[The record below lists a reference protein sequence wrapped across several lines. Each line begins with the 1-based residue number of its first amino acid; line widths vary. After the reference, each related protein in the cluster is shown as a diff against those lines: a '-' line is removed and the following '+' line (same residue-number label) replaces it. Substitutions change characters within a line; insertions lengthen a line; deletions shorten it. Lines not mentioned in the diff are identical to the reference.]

1 MTTKNKPQQK
11 ATAPQQKAERRV
23 AIEDVLAEL
32 RQPVTPQAQKIRNLA
47 DVKRL
52 FSLPATLGTKGIKD
66 SEPDSRLALDH
77 AFAAGFE
84 QIYQSLVQHGTD
96 LGQYP
101 MTSFIG
107 YGVLQQIAQ
116 NGMIRTCIQT
126 VADDITREWIDITGG
141 DETDPDKLKQITE
154 RCEKLKLRKI
164 FNTAVATM
172 GYMGGAFIYIDTGTD
187 DPSIPLQISEK
198 SDEIKQGT
206 ELKLVVIDPVN
217 CAPGTYNA
225 IDPLKSSY
233 MSDPEYWLILGKR
246 VHASRLVILRDNLP
260 PTLLR
265 PAYNFLG
272 IPMAQILWDYVMHW
286 NRARVATS
294 GILEKLNL
302 LVFQT
307 NTEDLLSQPQGVQ
320 QLDAKML
327 ALSRY
332 RDNDSVVV
340 CDKSAEDIK
349 NITLTIS
356 GVVDVVRQSLE
367 FIAAINRTPAVKLL
381 GISPSGF
388 NATGE
393 SDIRNYYDHIM
404 SKQELLHDGILRILR
419 AVQLSVLGE
428 IDQSI
433 NFEFNPL
440 GTEDETGDIESASAR
455 VNMLA
460 TLLQANVI
468 SADEARQAVKDDPKA
483 KLGFLSDDA
492 PEPNMGAMMPEMAN
506 QLQAAQEQQQQSVPQ
521 EQQPARGNGTDSATA
536 ETPRAWMFQEPPR
549 PKFEGREWML
559 GGRADATV
567 TSAESEQA

>member
-1 MTTKNKPQQK
+1 MSTKKPQKPQ
-11 ATAPQQKAERRV
+11 PQQPMTLQQAEDLL
-23 AIEDVLAEL
+23 AALKQPPQPKQALINSIE
-32 RQPVTPQAQKIRNLA
+32 

-52 FSLPATLGTKGIKD
+52 FSIPQTMGYAGMHELD
-66 SEPDSRLALDH
+66 SDDPEINPQLAADSAMSVGYD
-77 AFAAGFE
+77 
-84 QIYQSLVQHGTD
+84 QIYQSLVQHGMD
-96 LGQYP
+96 MGQYP
-101 MTSFIG
+101 MTSFVG

-126 VADDITREWIDITGG
+126 VADDVTREWITITGG
-141 DETDPDKLKQITE
+141 DKTDPNLIDDLSQQFDKLKMRTV
-154 RCEKLKLRKI
+154 
-164 FNTAVATM
+164 FNKAVAMM

-187 DPSIPLQISEK
+187 DPSVPLVLSDK

-206 ELKLVVIDPVN
+206 KLKFVVVDPVN
-217 CAPGTYNA
+217 CSPGRYNA
-225 IDPLKSSY
+225 NNPLKDDY
-233 MSDPEYWLILGKR
+233 LTDPQFWYILGR
-246 VHASRLVILRDNLP
+246 EVHSSRLIVLRDNLP

-272 IPMAQILWDYVMHW
+272 IPQAQILWDYVMHW
-286 NRARVATS
+286 NRARVSVA

-307 NTEDLLSQPQGVQ
+307 NTEYLLSSSNGVG

-340 CDKSAEDIK
+340 CDKNSEDIK

-356 GVVDVVRQSLE
+356 GVTDVVRQALE

-404 SKQELLHDGILRILR
+404 SKQELLHDGILRALK
-419 AVQLSVLGE
+419 AVELSVLGK
-428 IDQSI
+428 IDHSI

-440 GTEDETGDIESASAR
+440 GTEDEEGDIQAASAR
-455 VNMLA
+455 VNMLNS
-460 TLLQANVI
+460 LLQTNVL
-468 SADEARQAVKDDPKA
+468 SAEEVRQAVKADQKA
-483 KLGFLSDDA
+483 NLGFISDDVPQPNEGA
-492 PEPNMGAMMPEMAN
+492 DLAEMQGLNQENPAGADDGGAASWMTRTVKITPEELEKLRQTRSTDGNTRQWMIAGGPNGNSATVAEST
-506 QLQAAQEQQQQSVPQ
+506 AQE
-521 EQQPARGNGTDSATA
+521 A
-536 ETPRAWMFQEPPR
+536 
-549 PKFEGREWML
+549 
-559 GGRADATV
+559 
-567 TSAESEQA
+567 

>member
-1 MTTKNKPQQK
+1 MTTKNKPQTKQ
-11 ATAPQQKAERRV
+11 PEQRR
-23 AIEDVLAEL
+23 ASIEDVLAEL
-32 RQPVTPQAQKIRNLA
+32 RQPVSPQAPKIRNLA

-66 SEPDSRLALDH
+66 SEPDSRIALDH
-77 AFAAGFE
+77 AFSAGFE

-141 DETDPDKLKQITE
+141 DETDPDKIKQITE

-233 MSDPEYWLILGKR
+233 MSDPDYWLILGKR

-340 CDKSAEDIK
+340 CDKTAEDIK

-506 QLQAAQEQQQQSVPQ
+506 QLQAAQEQQQSAPQ
-521 EQQPARGNGTDSATA
+521 EPQQAQGSGTDSATA
-536 ETPRAWMFQEPPR
+536 ETPRAWMFQEPPH

>member
-1 MTTKNKPQQK
+1 M
-11 ATAPQQKAERRV
+11 
-23 AIEDVLAEL
+23 
-32 RQPVTPQAQKIRNLA
+32 
-47 DVKRL
+47 
-52 FSLPATLGTKGIKD
+52 
-66 SEPDSRLALDH
+66 
-77 AFAAGFE
+77 
-84 QIYQSLVQHGTD
+84 
-96 LGQYP
+96 
-101 MTSFIG
+101 
-107 YGVLQQIAQ
+107 
-116 NGMIRTCIQT
+116 
-126 VADDITREWIDITGG
+126 
-141 DETDPDKLKQITE
+141 
-154 RCEKLKLRKI
+154 
-164 FNTAVATM
+164 
-172 GYMGGAFIYIDTGTD
+172 
-187 DPSIPLQISEK
+187 
-198 SDEIKQGT
+198 
-206 ELKLVVIDPVN
+206 
-217 CAPGTYNA
+217 
-225 IDPLKSSY
+225 
-233 MSDPEYWLILGKR
+233 
-246 VHASRLVILRDNLP
+246 HASRLVILRDNLP

-294 GILEKLNL
+294 GILEKLTL

-332 RDNDSVVV
+332 RDNASVVV

-419 AVQLSVLGE
+419 AVKLSVLGG

-440 GTEDETGDIESASAR
+440 GTEDETGDIESASSR

-492 PEPNMGAMMPEMAN
+492 PEPNMGAMMPEMTN
-506 QLQAAQEQQQQSVPQ
+506 QLQAAQEQQQSAPQ
-521 EQQPARGNGTDSATA
+521 EPQQAQGNASDVDLTGN
-536 ETPRAWMFQEPPR
+536 PRAWMFQEPPR

>member
-1 MTTKNKPQQK
+1 MSTKKPQKPQ
-11 ATAPQQKAERRV
+11 PQQPMTLQQAEDLL
-23 AIEDVLAEL
+23 AALKQPPQPKQALINSIE
-32 RQPVTPQAQKIRNLA
+32 

-52 FSLPATLGTKGIKD
+52 FSIPQTMGYAGMHELD
-66 SEPDSRLALDH
+66 SDDPEINPQLAADSAMSVGYD
-77 AFAAGFE
+77 
-84 QIYQSLVQHGTD
+84 QIYQSLVQHGMD
-96 LGQYP
+96 MGQYP
-101 MTSFIG
+101 MTSFVG

-126 VADDITREWIDITGG
+126 VADDVTREWITITGG
-141 DETDPDKLKQITE
+141 DKTDPNLIDDLSQQFDKLKMRTV
-154 RCEKLKLRKI
+154 
-164 FNTAVATM
+164 FNKAVALM

-187 DPSIPLQISEK
+187 DPSVPLVLSDK

-206 ELKLVVIDPVN
+206 KLKFVVIDPVN
-217 CAPGTYNA
+217 CSPGRYNA
-225 IDPLKSSY
+225 NNPLKDDY
-233 MSDPEYWLILGKR
+233 LTDPQFWYILGR
-246 VHASRLVILRDNLP
+246 EVHSSRLIVLRDNLP

-272 IPMAQILWDYVMHW
+272 IPQAQILWDYVMHW
-286 NRARVATS
+286 NRARVSVA

-307 NTEDLLSQPQGVQ
+307 NTEYLLSSSNGVG

-340 CDKSAEDIK
+340 CDKNSEDIK

-356 GVVDVVRQSLE
+356 GVTDVVRQALE

-404 SKQELLHDGILRILR
+404 SKQELLHDGILRALK
-419 AVQLSVLGE
+419 AVELSVLGK
-428 IDQSI
+428 IDHSI

-440 GTEDETGDIESASAR
+440 GTEDEEGDIQAASAR
-455 VNMLA
+455 VNMLNS
-460 TLLQANVI
+460 LLQTNVL
-468 SADEARQAVKDDPKA
+468 SAEEVRQAVKADQKA
-483 KLGFLSDDA
+483 NLGFISDDVPQPNEGA
-492 PEPNMGAMMPEMAN
+492 DLAEMQGLNQENPAGADDGGAASWMTRTVKITPEELEKLRQTRSTDGNTRQWMIAGGPNGNSATVAEST
-506 QLQAAQEQQQQSVPQ
+506 AQE
-521 EQQPARGNGTDSATA
+521 A
-536 ETPRAWMFQEPPR
+536 
-549 PKFEGREWML
+549 
-559 GGRADATV
+559 
-567 TSAESEQA
+567 

>member
-1 MTTKNKPQQK
+1 MSTKKPQKPQ
-11 ATAPQQKAERRV
+11 PQQPMTLQQAEDLL
-23 AIEDVLAEL
+23 AALKQPPQPKQALINSIE
-32 RQPVTPQAQKIRNLA
+32 

-52 FSLPATLGTKGIKD
+52 FSIPQTMGYAGMHELD
-66 SEPDSRLALDH
+66 SDDPEINPQLAADSAMSVGYD
-77 AFAAGFE
+77 
-84 QIYQSLVQHGTD
+84 QIYQSLVQHGMD
-96 LGQYP
+96 MGQYP
-101 MTSFIG
+101 MTSFVG

-126 VADDITREWIDITGG
+126 VADDVTREWITITGG
-141 DETDPDKLKQITE
+141 DKTDPNLIDDLSQQFDKLKMRTV
-154 RCEKLKLRKI
+154 
-164 FNTAVATM
+164 FNKAVAMM

-187 DPSIPLQISEK
+187 DPSVPLVLSDK

-206 ELKLVVIDPVN
+206 KLKFVVVDPVN
-217 CAPGTYNA
+217 CSPGRYNA
-225 IDPLKSSY
+225 NNPLKDDY
-233 MSDPEYWLILGKR
+233 LTDPQFWYILGR
-246 VHASRLVILRDNLP
+246 EVHSSRLIVLRDNLP

-272 IPMAQILWDYVMHW
+272 IPQAQILWDYVMHW
-286 NRARVATS
+286 NRARVSVA

-307 NTEDLLSQPQGVQ
+307 NTEYLLSSSNGVG

-340 CDKSAEDIK
+340 CDKNSEDIK

-356 GVVDVVRQSLE
+356 GVTDVVRQALE

-404 SKQELLHDGILRILR
+404 SKQELLHDGILRALK
-419 AVQLSVLGE
+419 AVELSVLGK
-428 IDQSI
+428 IDHSI

-440 GTEDETGDIESASAR
+440 GTEDEEGDIQAASAR
-455 VNMLA
+455 VNMLNS
-460 TLLQANVI
+460 LLQTNVL
-468 SADEARQAVKDDPKA
+468 SAEEVRQAVKADQKA
-483 KLGFLSDDA
+483 NLGFISDDVPQPNEGA
-492 PEPNMGAMMPEMAN
+492 DLAEMQGLNQENPAGVDDGGAASWMTHTVKITPEELEKLRQTRSTDGNTRQWMIAGGPNGNSATVAEST
-506 QLQAAQEQQQQSVPQ
+506 AQE
-521 EQQPARGNGTDSATA
+521 A
-536 ETPRAWMFQEPPR
+536 
-549 PKFEGREWML
+549 
-559 GGRADATV
+559 
-567 TSAESEQA
+567 

>member
-1 MTTKNKPQQK
+1 MSTKKPQKPQ
-11 ATAPQQKAERRV
+11 PQQPMTLQQAEDLL
-23 AIEDVLAEL
+23 AALKQPPQPKQALINSIE
-32 RQPVTPQAQKIRNLA
+32 

-52 FSLPATLGTKGIKD
+52 FSIPQTMGYAGMHELD
-66 SEPDSRLALDH
+66 SDDPEINPQLAADSAMSVGYD
-77 AFAAGFE
+77 
-84 QIYQSLVQHGTD
+84 QIYQSLVQHGMD
-96 LGQYP
+96 MGQYP
-101 MTSFIG
+101 MTSFVG

-126 VADDITREWIDITGG
+126 VADDITREWITITGG
-141 DETDPDKLKQITE
+141 DKTDPNLIDDLSQQFDRLKMRTV
-154 RCEKLKLRKI
+154 
-164 FNTAVATM
+164 FNKAVAMM

-187 DPSIPLQISEK
+187 DPSVPLVLSDK

-206 ELKLVVIDPVN
+206 KLKFVVVDPVN
-217 CAPGTYNA
+217 CSPGRYNA
-225 IDPLKSSY
+225 NNPLKDDY
-233 MSDPEYWLILGKR
+233 LTDPQFWYILGR
-246 VHASRLVILRDNLP
+246 EVHSSRLIVLRDNLP

-272 IPMAQILWDYVMHW
+272 IPQAQILWDYVMHW
-286 NRARVATS
+286 NRARVSVA

-307 NTEDLLSQPQGVQ
+307 NTEYLLSSSNGVG

-340 CDKSAEDIK
+340 CDKNSEDIK

-356 GVVDVVRQSLE
+356 GVTDVVRQALE

-404 SKQELLHDGILRILR
+404 SKQELLHDGILRALK
-419 AVQLSVLGE
+419 AVELSVLGK
-428 IDQSI
+428 IDHSI

-440 GTEDETGDIESASAR
+440 GTEDEEGDIQAASAR
-455 VNMLA
+455 VNMLNS
-460 TLLQANVI
+460 LLQTNVL
-468 SADEARQAVKDDPKA
+468 STEEVRQAVKADQKA
-483 KLGFLSDDA
+483 NLGFISDDVPQPNEGA
-492 PEPNMGAMMPEMAN
+492 DIAEMQGLNQENPAGADDGGDASWMTRMVKITPEELEKLRQTRSTDGNTRQWMIAGGPNGNSATVAEST
-506 QLQAAQEQQQQSVPQ
+506 AQE
-521 EQQPARGNGTDSATA
+521 A
-536 ETPRAWMFQEPPR
+536 
-549 PKFEGREWML
+549 
-559 GGRADATV
+559 
-567 TSAESEQA
+567 

>member
-1 MTTKNKPQQK
+1 MSTKKPQKPQ
-11 ATAPQQKAERRV
+11 PQQPMTLQQAEDLL
-23 AIEDVLAEL
+23 AALKQPPQPKQALINSIE
-32 RQPVTPQAQKIRNLA
+32 

-52 FSLPATLGTKGIKD
+52 FSIPQTMGYAGMHELD
-66 SEPDSRLALDH
+66 SDDPEINPQLAADSAMSVGYD
-77 AFAAGFE
+77 
-84 QIYQSLVQHGTD
+84 QIYQSLVQHGMD
-96 LGQYP
+96 MGQYP
-101 MTSFIG
+101 MTSFVG

-126 VADDITREWIDITGG
+126 VADDVTREWITITGG
-141 DETDPDKLKQITE
+141 DKTDPNLIDDLSQQFDKLKMRTV
-154 RCEKLKLRKI
+154 
-164 FNTAVATM
+164 FNKAVAMM

-187 DPSIPLQISEK
+187 DPSVPLVLSDK

-206 ELKLVVIDPVN
+206 KLKFVVVDPVN
-217 CAPGTYNA
+217 CSPGRYNA
-225 IDPLKSSY
+225 NNPLKDDY
-233 MSDPEYWLILGKR
+233 LTDPQFWYILGR
-246 VHASRLVILRDNLP
+246 EVHSSRLIVLRDNLP

-272 IPMAQILWDYVMHW
+272 IPQAQILWDYVMHW
-286 NRARVATS
+286 NRARVSVA

-307 NTEDLLSQPQGVQ
+307 NTEYLLSSSNGVG

-340 CDKSAEDIK
+340 CDKNSEDIK

-356 GVVDVVRQSLE
+356 GVTDVVRQALE

-404 SKQELLHDGILRILR
+404 SKQELLHDGILRALK
-419 AVQLSVLGE
+419 AVELSVLGK
-428 IDQSI
+428 IDHSI

-440 GTEDETGDIESASAR
+440 GTEDEEGDIQAASAR
-455 VNMLA
+455 VNMLNS
-460 TLLQANVI
+460 LLQTNVL
-468 SADEARQAVKDDPKA
+468 STEEVRQAVKADPKTN
-483 KLGFLSDDA
+483 LGFISDDVPQPNEGA
-492 PEPNMGAMMPEMAN
+492 DIAEMQGLNQENPAGADDGGDASWMTRMVKITPEELEKLRQTRSTDGNTRQWMIAGGPNGNSATVAEST
-506 QLQAAQEQQQQSVPQ
+506 AQE
-521 EQQPARGNGTDSATA
+521 A
-536 ETPRAWMFQEPPR
+536 
-549 PKFEGREWML
+549 
-559 GGRADATV
+559 
-567 TSAESEQA
+567 

>member
-1 MTTKNKPQQK
+1 MSTKKPQKPQ
-11 ATAPQQKAERRV
+11 PQQPMTLQQAE
-23 AIEDVLAEL
+23 DLLAAL
-32 RQPVTPQAQKIRNLA
+32 RQPPQPKQALINSIE

-52 FSLPATLGTKGIKD
+52 FSIPQTMGYAGMHELD
-66 SEPDSRLALDH
+66 SDDPEINPQLAADSAMSVGYD
-77 AFAAGFE
+77 
-84 QIYQSLVQHGTD
+84 QIYQSLVQHGMD
-96 LGQYP
+96 MGQYP
-101 MTSFIG
+101 MTSFVG

-126 VADDITREWIDITGG
+126 VADDITREWITITGG
-141 DETDPDKLKQITE
+141 DKTDPNLIDDLSQQFDKLKMRTV
-154 RCEKLKLRKI
+154 
-164 FNTAVATM
+164 FNKAVAMM

-187 DPSIPLQISEK
+187 DPSVPLVLSDK

-206 ELKLVVIDPVN
+206 KLKFVVVDPVN
-217 CAPGTYNA
+217 CSPGRYNA
-225 IDPLKSSY
+225 NNPLKDDY
-233 MSDPEYWLILGKR
+233 LTDPQFWYILGR
-246 VHASRLVILRDNLP
+246 EVHSSRLIVLRDNLP

-272 IPMAQILWDYVMHW
+272 IPQAQILWDYVMHW
-286 NRARVATS
+286 NRARVSVA

-307 NTEDLLSQPQGVQ
+307 NTEYLLSSSNGVG

-340 CDKSAEDIK
+340 CDKNSEDIK

-356 GVVDVVRQSLE
+356 GVTDVVRQALE

-404 SKQELLHDGILRILR
+404 SKQELLHDGILRALK
-419 AVQLSVLGE
+419 AVELSVLGK
-428 IDQSI
+428 IDHSI

-440 GTEDETGDIESASAR
+440 GTEDEEGDIQAASAR
-455 VNMLA
+455 VNMLNS
-460 TLLQANVI
+460 LLQTNVL
-468 SADEARQAVKDDPKA
+468 STEEVRQAVKADQKA
-483 KLGFLSDDA
+483 NLGFISDDVPQPNEGA
-492 PEPNMGAMMPEMAN
+492 NIAEMQGLNQENPAGADDGGAASWMTRTVKITPEELEKLRQTRSTDGNTRQWMIAGGPNGNSATVAEST
-506 QLQAAQEQQQQSVPQ
+506 AQE
-521 EQQPARGNGTDSATA
+521 A
-536 ETPRAWMFQEPPR
+536 
-549 PKFEGREWML
+549 
-559 GGRADATV
+559 
-567 TSAESEQA
+567 

>member
-1 MTTKNKPQQK
+1 MSTKKPQKPQ
-11 ATAPQQKAERRV
+11 PQQPMTLQQAE
-23 AIEDVLAEL
+23 DLLAAL
-32 RQPVTPQAQKIRNLA
+32 RQPPQPKQALINSIE

-52 FSLPATLGTKGIKD
+52 FSIPQTMGYAGMHELD
-66 SEPDSRLALDH
+66 SDDPEINPQLAADSAMSVGYD
-77 AFAAGFE
+77 
-84 QIYQSLVQHGTD
+84 QIYQSLVQHGMD
-96 LGQYP
+96 MGQYP
-101 MTSFIG
+101 MTSFVG

-126 VADDITREWIDITGG
+126 VADDVTREWITITGG
-141 DETDPDKLKQITE
+141 DKTDPNLIDDLSQQFDKLKMRTV
-154 RCEKLKLRKI
+154 
-164 FNTAVATM
+164 FNKAVAMM

-187 DPSIPLQISEK
+187 DPSVPLVLSDK

-206 ELKLVVIDPVN
+206 KLKFVVVDPVN
-217 CAPGTYNA
+217 CSPGRYNA
-225 IDPLKSSY
+225 NNPLKDDY
-233 MSDPEYWLILGKR
+233 LTDPQFWYILGR
-246 VHASRLVILRDNLP
+246 EVHSSRLIVLRDNLP

-272 IPMAQILWDYVMHW
+272 IPQAQILWDYVMHW
-286 NRARVATS
+286 NRARVSVA

-307 NTEDLLSQPQGVQ
+307 NTEYLLSSSNGVG

-340 CDKSAEDIK
+340 CDKNSEDIK

-356 GVVDVVRQSLE
+356 GVTDVVRQALE

-404 SKQELLHDGILRILR
+404 SKQELLHDGILRALK
-419 AVQLSVLGE
+419 AVELSVLGK
-428 IDQSI
+428 IDHSI

-440 GTEDETGDIESASAR
+440 GTEDEEGDIQAASAR
-455 VNMLA
+455 VNMLNS
-460 TLLQANVI
+460 LLQTNVL
-468 SADEARQAVKDDPKA
+468 SAEEVRQAVKADQKA
-483 KLGFLSDDA
+483 NLGFISDDVPQPNEGA
-492 PEPNMGAMMPEMAN
+492 DIAEMQGLNQENPAGADDGGAASWMTRTVKITPEELEKLRQTRSTDGNTRQWMIAGGPNGNSATVAEST
-506 QLQAAQEQQQQSVPQ
+506 AQE
-521 EQQPARGNGTDSATA
+521 A
-536 ETPRAWMFQEPPR
+536 
-549 PKFEGREWML
+549 
-559 GGRADATV
+559 
-567 TSAESEQA
+567 

>member
-1 MTTKNKPQQK
+1 MSTKKPQKPQ
-11 ATAPQQKAERRV
+11 PQQPMTLQQAE
-23 AIEDVLAEL
+23 DLLAEL
-32 RQPVTPQAQKIRNLA
+32 RQPPQPKQALINSIE

-52 FSLPATLGTKGIKD
+52 FSIPQTMGYAGMHELD
-66 SEPDSRLALDH
+66 SDDPEINPQLAADSAMSVGYD
-77 AFAAGFE
+77 
-84 QIYQSLVQHGTD
+84 QIYQSLVQHGMD
-96 LGQYP
+96 MGQYP
-101 MTSFIG
+101 MTSFVG

-126 VADDITREWIDITGG
+126 VADDITREWITITGG
-141 DETDPDKLKQITE
+141 DKTDPNLIDDLSQQFDKLKMRTV
-154 RCEKLKLRKI
+154 
-164 FNTAVATM
+164 FNKAVAMM

-187 DPSIPLQISEK
+187 DPSVPLVLSDK

-206 ELKLVVIDPVN
+206 KLKFVVVDPVN
-217 CAPGTYNA
+217 CSPGRYNA
-225 IDPLKSSY
+225 NNPLKDDY
-233 MSDPEYWLILGKR
+233 LTDPQFWYILGR
-246 VHASRLVILRDNLP
+246 EVHSSRLIVLRDNLP

-272 IPMAQILWDYVMHW
+272 IPQAQILWDYVMHW
-286 NRARVATS
+286 NRARVSVA

-307 NTEDLLSQPQGVQ
+307 NTEYLLSSSNGVG

-340 CDKSAEDIK
+340 CDKNSEDIK

-356 GVVDVVRQSLE
+356 GVTDVVRQALE

-404 SKQELLHDGILRILR
+404 SKQELLHDGILRALK
-419 AVQLSVLGE
+419 AVELSVLGK
-428 IDQSI
+428 IDHSI

-440 GTEDETGDIESASAR
+440 GTEDEEGDIQAASAR
-455 VNMLA
+455 VNMLNS
-460 TLLQANVI
+460 LLQTNVL
-468 SADEARQAVKDDPKA
+468 STEEVRQAVKADQKA
-483 KLGFLSDDA
+483 NLGFISDD
-492 PEPNMGAMMPEMAN
+492 
-506 QLQAAQEQQQQSVPQ
+506 VPQ
-521 EQQPARGNGTDSATA
+521 PNEGADIAEMQGLNQENPAGADDGGAASWMTRMVKITPEELEKLRQTHSTDGNTRQWMIAGGPNGNSAT
-536 ETPRAWMFQEPPR
+536 
-549 PKFEGREWML
+549 
-559 GGRADATV
+559 V
-567 TSAESEQA
+567 AESTAKEA

>member
-1 MTTKNKPQQK
+1 MSTKKPQKPQ
-11 ATAPQQKAERRV
+11 PQQPMTLQQAE
-23 AIEDVLAEL
+23 DLLAAL
-32 RQPVTPQAQKIRNLA
+32 RQPPQPKQALINSIE

-52 FSLPATLGTKGIKD
+52 FSIPQTMGYAGMHELD
-66 SEPDSRLALDH
+66 SDDPEINPQLAADSAMSVGYD
-77 AFAAGFE
+77 
-84 QIYQSLVQHGTD
+84 QIYQSLVQHGMD
-96 LGQYP
+96 MGQYP
-101 MTSFIG
+101 MTSFVG

-126 VADDITREWIDITGG
+126 VADDVTREWITITGG
-141 DETDPDKLKQITE
+141 DKTDPNLIDDLSQQFDKLKMRTV
-154 RCEKLKLRKI
+154 
-164 FNTAVATM
+164 FNKAVAMM

-187 DPSIPLQISEK
+187 DPSVPLVLSDK

-206 ELKLVVIDPVN
+206 KLKFVVVDPVN
-217 CAPGTYNA
+217 CSLGRYNA
-225 IDPLKSSY
+225 NNPLKDDY
-233 MSDPEYWLILGKR
+233 LTDPQFWYILGR
-246 VHASRLVILRDNLP
+246 EVHSSRLIVLRDNLP

-272 IPMAQILWDYVMHW
+272 IPQAQILWDYVMHW
-286 NRARVATS
+286 NRARVSVA

-307 NTEDLLSQPQGVQ
+307 NTEYLLSSSNGVG

-340 CDKSAEDIK
+340 CDKNSEDIK

-356 GVVDVVRQSLE
+356 GVTDVVRQALE

-404 SKQELLHDGILRILR
+404 SKQELLHDGILRALK
-419 AVQLSVLGE
+419 AVELSVLGK
-428 IDQSI
+428 IDHSI

-440 GTEDETGDIESASAR
+440 GTEDEEGDIQAASAR
-455 VNMLA
+455 VNMLNS
-460 TLLQANVI
+460 LLQTNVL
-468 SADEARQAVKDDPKA
+468 SAEEVRQAVKADQKA
-483 KLGFLSDDA
+483 NLGFISDDVPQPNEGA
-492 PEPNMGAMMPEMAN
+492 DIAEMQGLNQENPAGADDGGAASWMTRTVKITPEELEKLRQTRSTDGNTRQWMIAGGPNGNSATVAEST
-506 QLQAAQEQQQQSVPQ
+506 AQE
-521 EQQPARGNGTDSATA
+521 A
-536 ETPRAWMFQEPPR
+536 
-549 PKFEGREWML
+549 
-559 GGRADATV
+559 
-567 TSAESEQA
+567 

>member
-1 MTTKNKPQQK
+1 MTTKNKPQTKQ
-11 ATAPQQKAERRV
+11 PEQRR
-23 AIEDVLAEL
+23 ASIEDVLAEL
-32 RQPVTPQAQKIRNLA
+32 RQPVSPQAPKIRNLA

-66 SEPDSRLALDH
+66 SEPDSRIALDH

-141 DETDPDKLKQITE
+141 DETDPDKIKQITE

-233 MSDPEYWLILGKR
+233 MSDPDYWLILGKR

-340 CDKSAEDIK
+340 CDKTAEDIK

-419 AVQLSVLGE
+419 AIQLSVLGE

-506 QLQAAQEQQQQSVPQ
+506 QLQAAQEQQQSAPQ
-521 EQQPARGNGTDSATA
+521 EPQQAQGNASDVDLTGN
-536 ETPRAWMFQEPPR
+536 PRAWMFQEPPH

>member
-1 MTTKNKPQQK
+1 
-11 ATAPQQKAERRV
+11 
-23 AIEDVLAEL
+23 
-32 RQPVTPQAQKIRNLA
+32 
-47 DVKRL
+47 
-52 FSLPATLGTKGIKD
+52 
-66 SEPDSRLALDH
+66 
-77 AFAAGFE
+77 
-84 QIYQSLVQHGTD
+84 
-96 LGQYP
+96 
-101 MTSFIG
+101 
-107 YGVLQQIAQ
+107 
-116 NGMIRTCIQT
+116 
-126 VADDITREWIDITGG
+126 
-141 DETDPDKLKQITE
+141 
-154 RCEKLKLRKI
+154 
-164 FNTAVATM
+164 
-172 GYMGGAFIYIDTGTD
+172 
-187 DPSIPLQISEK
+187 
-198 SDEIKQGT
+198 
-206 ELKLVVIDPVN
+206 
-217 CAPGTYNA
+217 
-225 IDPLKSSY
+225 
-233 MSDPEYWLILGKR
+233 
-246 VHASRLVILRDNLP
+246 
-260 PTLLR
+260 
-265 PAYNFLG
+265 
-272 IPMAQILWDYVMHW
+272 
-286 NRARVATS
+286 
-294 GILEKLNL
+294 
-302 LVFQT
+302 
-307 NTEDLLSQPQGVQ
+307 
-320 QLDAKML
+320 ML

-340 CDKSAEDIK
+340 CDKAAEDIK

-419 AVQLSVLGE
+419 AIQLSVLGE

-506 QLQAAQEQQQQSVPQ
+506 QLQAAREQQSAPQ
-521 EQQPARGNGTDSATA
+521 EPQQAQGNGTDSATA

-549 PKFEGREWML
+549 PKFEGRDWML

>member
-1 MTTKNKPQQK
+1 MSTKKPQKPQ
-11 ATAPQQKAERRV
+11 PQQPMTLQQAEDLL
-23 AIEDVLAEL
+23 AALKQPPQPKQALINSIE
-32 RQPVTPQAQKIRNLA
+32 

-52 FSLPATLGTKGIKD
+52 FSIPQTMGYAGMHELD
-66 SEPDSRLALDH
+66 SDDPEINPQLAADSAMSVGYD
-77 AFAAGFE
+77 
-84 QIYQSLVQHGTD
+84 QIYQSLVQHGMD
-96 LGQYP
+96 MGQYP
-101 MTSFIG
+101 MTSFVG

-126 VADDITREWIDITGG
+126 VADDVTREWITITGG
-141 DETDPDKLKQITE
+141 DKTDPNLIDDLSQQFDRLKMRTV
-154 RCEKLKLRKI
+154 
-164 FNTAVATM
+164 FNKAVAMM

-187 DPSIPLQISEK
+187 DPSVPLVLSDK

-206 ELKLVVIDPVN
+206 KLKFVVVDPVN
-217 CAPGTYNA
+217 CSPGRYNA
-225 IDPLKSSY
+225 NNPLKDDY
-233 MSDPEYWLILGKR
+233 LTDPQFWYILGR
-246 VHASRLVILRDNLP
+246 EVHSSRLIVLRDNLP

-272 IPMAQILWDYVMHW
+272 IPQAQILWDYVMHW
-286 NRARVATS
+286 NRARVSVA

-307 NTEDLLSQPQGVQ
+307 NTEYLLSSSNGVG

-340 CDKSAEDIK
+340 CDKNSEDIK

-356 GVVDVVRQSLE
+356 GVTDVVRQALE

-404 SKQELLHDGILRILR
+404 SKQELLHDGILRALK
-419 AVQLSVLGE
+419 AVELSVLGK
-428 IDQSI
+428 IDHSI

-440 GTEDETGDIESASAR
+440 GTEDEEGDIQAASAR
-455 VNMLA
+455 VNMLNS
-460 TLLQANVI
+460 LLQTNVL
-468 SADEARQAVKDDPKA
+468 STEEVRQAVKADQKA
-483 KLGFLSDDA
+483 NLGFISDDVPQPNEGA
-492 PEPNMGAMMPEMAN
+492 DLAEMQGLNQENPAGADDGGAASWMTRMVKITPEELEKLRQTRSTDGNTRQWMIAGGPNGNSATVAEST
-506 QLQAAQEQQQQSVPQ
+506 AQE
-521 EQQPARGNGTDSATA
+521 A
-536 ETPRAWMFQEPPR
+536 
-549 PKFEGREWML
+549 
-559 GGRADATV
+559 
-567 TSAESEQA
+567 

>member
-1 MTTKNKPQQK
+1 MEQVAKKRMLSGIKPSGDLTLGSYLGAVKNW
-11 ATAPQQKAERRV
+11 AERAEEYDCFYFMADLH
-23 AIEDVLAEL
+23 AITVRQNPADLRRRTLEQLAQYIACGLDPEKNTLFIQSHIHQHAEL
-32 RQPVTPQAQKIRNLA
+32 GWVLDCYSQFGEL
-47 DVKRL
+47 
-52 FSLPATLGTKGIKD
+52 
-66 SEPDSRLALDH
+66 SR
-77 AFAAGFE
+77 
-84 QIYQSLVQHGTD
+84 
-96 LGQYP
+96 
-101 MTSFIG
+101 MTQF
-107 YGVLQQIAQ
+107 
-116 NGMIRTCIQT
+116 
-126 VADDITREWIDITGG
+126 
-141 DETDPDKLKQITE
+141 TDPD
-154 RCEKLKLRKI
+154 
-164 FNTAVATM
+164 
-172 GYMGGAFIYIDTGTD
+172 
-187 DPSIPLQISEK
+187 
-198 SDEIKQGT
+198 
-206 ELKLVVIDPVN
+206 
-217 CAPGTYNA
+217 
-225 IDPLKSSY
+225 
-233 MSDPEYWLILGKR
+233 YWLILGKR

-340 CDKSAEDIK
+340 CDKAAEDIK

-440 GTEDETGDIESASAR
+440 GTEDETGDIESASSR

-506 QLQAAQEQQQQSVPQ
+506 QLQAAQEQQQSAPQ
-521 EQQPARGNGTDSATA
+521 EPQQAQGNASDVDLTGN
-536 ETPRAWMFQEPPR
+536 PRAWMFQEPPH

>member
-1 MTTKNKPQQK
+1 MSTKKPQKPQ
-11 ATAPQQKAERRV
+11 PQQPMTLQQAEDLL
-23 AIEDVLAEL
+23 AALKQPPQPKQALINSIE
-32 RQPVTPQAQKIRNLA
+32 

-52 FSLPATLGTKGIKD
+52 FSIPQTMGYAGMHELD
-66 SEPDSRLALDH
+66 SDDPEINPQLAADSAMSVGYD
-77 AFAAGFE
+77 
-84 QIYQSLVQHGTD
+84 QIYQSLVQHGMD
-96 LGQYP
+96 MGQYP
-101 MTSFIG
+101 MTSFVG

-126 VADDITREWIDITGG
+126 VADDITREWITITGG
-141 DETDPDKLKQITE
+141 DKTDPNLIDDLSQQFDKLKMRTV
-154 RCEKLKLRKI
+154 
-164 FNTAVATM
+164 FNKAVAMM

-187 DPSIPLQISEK
+187 DPSVPLVLSDK

-206 ELKLVVIDPVN
+206 KLKFVVVDPVN
-217 CAPGTYNA
+217 CSPGRYNA
-225 IDPLKSSY
+225 NNPLKDDY
-233 MSDPEYWLILGKR
+233 LTDPQFWYILGR
-246 VHASRLVILRDNLP
+246 EVHSSRLIVLRDNLP

-272 IPMAQILWDYVMHW
+272 IPQAQILWDYVMHW
-286 NRARVATS
+286 NRARVSVA

-307 NTEDLLSQPQGVQ
+307 NTEYLLSSSNGVG

-340 CDKSAEDIK
+340 CDKNSEDIK

-356 GVVDVVRQSLE
+356 GVTDVVRQALE

-404 SKQELLHDGILRILR
+404 SKQELLHDGILRALK
-419 AVQLSVLGE
+419 AVELSVLGK
-428 IDQSI
+428 IDHSI

-440 GTEDETGDIESASAR
+440 GTEDEEGDIQAASAR
-455 VNMLA
+455 VNMLNS
-460 TLLQANVI
+460 LLQTNVL
-468 SADEARQAVKDDPKA
+468 STEEVRQAVKADQKA
-483 KLGFLSDDA
+483 NLGFISDDVPQPNEGA
-492 PEPNMGAMMPEMAN
+492 DLAEMQGLNQENPAGADDGGAASWMTRMVKITPEELEKLRQTRSTDGNTRQWMIAGGPNGNSATVAEST
-506 QLQAAQEQQQQSVPQ
+506 AQE
-521 EQQPARGNGTDSATA
+521 A
-536 ETPRAWMFQEPPR
+536 
-549 PKFEGREWML
+549 
-559 GGRADATV
+559 
-567 TSAESEQA
+567 

>member
-1 MTTKNKPQQK
+1 MSTKKPQKPQ
-11 ATAPQQKAERRV
+11 PQQPMTLQQAEDLL
-23 AIEDVLAEL
+23 AALKQPPQPKQALINSIE
-32 RQPVTPQAQKIRNLA
+32 

-52 FSLPATLGTKGIKD
+52 FSIPQTMGYAGLHELD
-66 SEPDSRLALDH
+66 SDDPEINPQLAADSAMSVGYD
-77 AFAAGFE
+77 
-84 QIYQSLVQHGTD
+84 QIYQSLVQHGMD
-96 LGQYP
+96 MGQYP
-101 MTSFIG
+101 MTSFVG

-126 VADDITREWIDITGG
+126 VADDVTREWITITGG
-141 DETDPDKLKQITE
+141 DKTDPNLIDDLSQQFDKLKMRTV
-154 RCEKLKLRKI
+154 
-164 FNTAVATM
+164 FNKAVAMM

-187 DPSIPLQISEK
+187 DPSVPLVLSDK

-206 ELKLVVIDPVN
+206 KLKFVVIDPVN
-217 CAPGTYNA
+217 CSPGRYNA
-225 IDPLKSSY
+225 NNPLKDDY
-233 MSDPEYWLILGKR
+233 LTDPQFWYILGR
-246 VHASRLVILRDNLP
+246 EVHSSRLIVLRDNLP

-272 IPMAQILWDYVMHW
+272 IPQAQILWDYVMHW
-286 NRARVATS
+286 NRARVSVA

-307 NTEDLLSQPQGVQ
+307 NTEYLLSSSNGVG

-340 CDKSAEDIK
+340 CDKNSEDIK

-356 GVVDVVRQSLE
+356 GVTDVVRQALE

-404 SKQELLHDGILRILR
+404 SKQELLHDGILRALK
-419 AVQLSVLGE
+419 AVELSVLGK
-428 IDQSI
+428 IDHSI

-440 GTEDETGDIESASAR
+440 GTEDEGGDIQAASAR
-455 VNMLA
+455 VNMLNS
-460 TLLQANVI
+460 LLQTNVL
-468 SADEARQAVKDDPKA
+468 STEEVRQAVKADQKA
-483 KLGFLSDDA
+483 NLGFISDDVPQPNEGA
-492 PEPNMGAMMPEMAN
+492 DLAEMQGLNQENPAGADDGGAASWMTHMVKITPEELEKLRQTRSTDGNTRQWMIAGGQNGNSATVAEST
-506 QLQAAQEQQQQSVPQ
+506 AQE
-521 EQQPARGNGTDSATA
+521 A
-536 ETPRAWMFQEPPR
+536 
-549 PKFEGREWML
+549 
-559 GGRADATV
+559 
-567 TSAESEQA
+567 